1 MKSIA
6 SPAIALAVALTAF
19 ADIGKAQEP
28 TLLSM
33 KEGDTLQVRVVT
45 LVTASC
51 YPLFLSLEGID
62 ILEGP
67 PEISLKFE
75 PGMVHTFTTSRDCPK
90 PVTGGTVMAT
100 AAKDIAA
107 RKDTL
112 LTFRVRFKTKQ
123 GQSQNTARYRVLLFP
138 SDDLATVS
146 KQ

>member
-6 SPAIALAVALTAF
+6 PRAIAFAVALFAF
-19 ADIGKAQEP
+19 VGIGKAQEP

-33 KEGDTLQVRVVT
+33 NGGDTLQVRVVT
-45 LVTASC
+45 LVTTTC
-51 YPLFLSLEGID
+51 DPLFLSLEGID

-90 PVTGGTVMAT
+90 PVKGGTVMAT
-100 AAKDIAA
+100 AAKDIAE
-107 RKDTL
+107 RKEAL

-123 GQSQNTARYRVLLFP
+123 GQSQNTVRYRVLLFP
-138 SDDLATVS
+138 SSEPATAP